1 MIGTVEAVLRKLV
14 SRQIFRKVVSYL
26 IIREQVSRQI
36 LIGAVGLQTQIPIGI
51 VVLAVALINSN

>member
-1 MIGTVEAVLRKLV
+1 MIGTVEAALRELV
-14 SRQIFRKVVSYL
+14 SRQIFRKVVTYL

-36 LIGAVGLQTQIPIGI
+36 LTGAVGLQTPIPIGI